1 MSPYCGSGPF
11 LDMVDGAKKKDIKI
25 PVLKKKKKK
34 KIPALVELTSWG
46 GM

>member
-1 MSPYCGSGPF
+1 MSPYCVSGPF
-11 LDMVDGAKKKDIKI
+11 LGMVDGAKKKDIKI
-25 PVLKKKKKK
+25 PALKKK